1 MYSLEDRIK
10 AVKLYIKY
18 GKSAAAVIRELGYP
32 NRHSLASW
40 YKEYVNTNGNLPA
53 KHERK
58 GKFTKQDR
66 YCKDQYANPEQP
78 EEFPTAA
85 IHTEIRKLPL
95 PASNL
100 SFEKF
105 NFDKGG
111 EQDE

>member
-58 GKFTKQDR
+58 GKFTKEVLKIQ
-66 YCKDQYANPEQP
+66 KGLEAKGLSVPE
-78 EEFPTAA
+78 
-85 IHTEIRKLPL
+85 
-95 PASNL
+95 
-100 SFEKF
+100 
-105 NFDKGG
+105 
-111 EQDE
+111 

>member
-1 MYSLEDRIK
+1 MGELLMYSLEDRIK

-58 GKFTKQDR
+58 GKFTKEQID
-66 YCKDQYANPEQP
+66 YALNFYLTHGRREKWTVS
-78 EEFPTAA
+78 FTF
-85 IHTEIRKLPL
+85 
-95 PASNL
+95 L
-100 SFEKF
+100 STT
-105 NFDKGG
+105 
-111 EQDE
+111 